1 MSFNIRDNGG
11 FIPNETYVRDCYYY
25 LFITYRGKK
34 NEKKLLSSKFF
45 DQQQINDRITF
56 DPA

>member
-11 FIPNETYVRDCYYY
+11 FIPNETYVHDCY

>member
-34 NEKKLLSSKFF
+34 NEKKLLSNKFNSS
-45 DQQQINDRITF
+45 D
-56 DPA
+56 